1 MPAICASHALKLY
14 ICNIMT
20 QEGETEGLHGGRP
33 CEPLLSHGA
42 GGMVDLCLVNSEA
55 LPRDLMRRYR
65 AEDAAPVVLDRARV
79 EAMGVELAARSLVS
93 SASGYARHSP
103 DKLAEAVMELYRE
116 RAQTKVY

>member
-1 MPAICASHALKLY
+1 
-14 ICNIMT
+14 
-20 QEGETEGLHGGRP
+20 
-33 CEPLLSHGA
+33 
-42 GGMVDLCLVNSEA
+42 MVDLCLVNSEA